1 VRIGAIRAL
10 GAFGDLFRG
19 SSARREHRSAREAT
33 CARLL
38 AETLGR
44 LKGPYAKLGQFASLR
59 HDVLPDA
66 WRGELTTLRDRVPPL
81 PLAAL
86 RSVLETEL
94 GQPLDAAFRSF
105 DERPLGAASI
115 GQAHRAELPD
125 GRAVVVKVQYPW
137 LEEALPADLRLLR
150 RAARWWTRGRGAG
163 PQPLRWFDEF
173 ASGLRE
179 ELDFTREAEVAAEI
193 AANLADDTRIVVP
206 EVVPSHSA
214 RRVLTV
220 AYHPAVAITDLAA
233 LRALRVDPAEV
244 LEILVRAYAKQV
256 FVDGLFHAD
265 PHPGNLFVLDA
276 PGAPPRLLFVD
287 FGLSRRLAPAL
298 RDESRRAIFAL
309 LQGDTEAFLA
319 SMKQLDMIEP
329 GSEVAVR
336 EAVERM
342 IGRLRADGSPLG
354 LGADRVLSLKDEALD
369 LLRETPG
376 LQLPND
382 LLLYARTLSYM
393 FSLGREIAPEVDLM
407 KLTVPWL
414 LRFLATREADTA
426 VASRAGRSDAG
437 PGAG

>member
-1 VRIGAIRAL
+1 
-10 GAFGDLFRG
+10 
-19 SSARREHRSAREAT
+19 
-33 CARLL
+33 
-38 AETLGR
+38 
-44 LKGPYAKLGQFASLR
+44 
-59 HDVLPDA
+59 
-66 WRGELTTLRDRVPPL
+66 
-81 PLAAL
+81 
-86 RSVLETEL
+86 
-94 GQPLDAAFRSF
+94 
-105 DERPLGAASI
+105 
-115 GQAHRAELPD
+115 
-125 GRAVVVKVQYPW
+125 
-137 LEEALPADLRLLR
+137 
-150 RAARWWTRGRGAG
+150 
-163 PQPLRWFDEF
+163 
-173 ASGLRE
+173 
-179 ELDFTREAEVAAEI
+179 
-193 AANLADDTRIVVP
+193 
-206 EVVPSHSA
+206 
-214 RRVLTV
+214 V